1 MREEVGCMIRS
12 RLWIVVVCAVGIVGG
27 AACSDSGFK
36 LVPPSGNPRQNV
48 MVIDT
53 GIDLSAADLQGRVSA
68 IYTETC
74 AADSGGPASDA
85 GSMPAVDGG
94 PAFDALKQ
102 QLLTELAQPDD
113 SCDLKPGIS
122 AKPDPMPTIAKFKLR
137 WNAMVRANEVPSQV
151 FTGDEIS
158 QLKTP
163 IDNEMQ
169 TFAYHGTATSTTVSH
184 ENPDA
189 RLVLVERELASESS
203 LMTGFDCIVQSDI
216 DQAVDLLSDPQV
228 YAASVAQPAQIDT
241 QIAEAQTTYKVGV
254 VNESFGAESRQTL
267 EALQV
272 TAKCPQPIDLSA
284 YFALIDKMTNAHNA
298 TIAGPS
304 ILTVQAAGNDGVEID
319 TGADSLSCDLGDPK
333 DLLVG
338 SYDPLTLARNTFSNY
353 GACVNVYA
361 PGQDIVVEYAGGWL
375 LFPDGTSFASPLTAR
390 YASMDTAVPSPFD
403 PAAARTAVLS
413 VIGQQN
419 QFLPVNLFPQ
429 DFFYAPAQTTT
440 DFVVPLAASRVAH
453 QAPSHRPPPHLL
465 TQHELHRVLGP
476 LNRVRRLLHGR

>member
-1 MREEVGCMIRS
+1 MIRS

-36 LVPPSGNPRQNV
+36 LVPASGNPQQNV

-68 IYTETC
+68 VYTETC
-74 AADSGGPASDA
+74 VDNSGPASDA

-94 PAFDALKQ
+94 PVFDAMKQ
-102 QLLTELAQPDD
+102 ALLMAFAQPDD
-113 SCDLKPGIS
+113 SCDLKPGIGG
-122 AKPDPMPTIAKFKLR
+122 KTDPMPTIAKFKLR
-137 WNAMVRANEVPSQV
+137 WNAMVRANQLPSQV
-151 FTGDEIS
+151 FNADEIS
-158 QLKTP
+158 QLMAP
-163 IDNEMQ
+163 IDNEMH

-184 ENPDA
+184 ENPQA
-189 RLVLVERELASESS
+189 RLVLVERQLASEGA
-203 LMTGFDCIVQSDI
+203 LMTGFTCFAQSDI
-216 DQAVDLLSDPQV
+216 NQAVDLLSDPQV
-228 YAASVAQPAQIDT
+228 YAAAVAQPAQIDS
-241 QIAEAQTTYKVGV
+241 QIAQAQTTYKVGI

-267 EALQV
+267 ESLQLS
-272 TAKCPQPIDLSA
+272 AKCPQPIDLSA

-298 TIAGPS
+298 TIAGPP

-375 LFPDGTSFASPLTAR
+375 LFPDGTSFSSPLTAR
-390 YASMDTAVPSPFD
+390 YASMATSVPSPFD
-403 PAAARTAVLS
+403 PAGARTAVLS

-429 DFFYAPAQTTT
+429 DFFYTPEQATT
-440 DFVVPLAASRVAH
+440 DFVVPLAALPASRPVHVA
-453 QAPSHRPPPHLL
+453 L

-476 LNRVRRLLHGR
+476 LNRVRRLLHGW